1 MTNLIYNEQNLTVAC
16 SLIVQNLTPDLLPKK
31 YQEENKTNA
40 TFGHCHT
47 ASARVQRIFSTKELK
62 LYRALDY
69 REIWHWWAVDNDNT
83 IIDLTREQYTSIGQI
98 PPYKKGEKSSMLG
111 FAYRTRTLELFD
123 RVNKELKMLSYFQS

>member
-1 MTNLIYNEQNLTVAC
+1 MQKIIYNKQNLSIVC
-16 SLIVQNLTPDLLPKK
+16 SLIMQNLTPDLLPKK

-47 ASARVQRIFSTKELK
+47 ASACLQRIFSTKELK

-69 REIWHWWAVDNDNT
+69 REIWHWWTVDNDNI
-83 IIDLTREQYTSIGQI
+83 IIDLTREQYTSIGKV
-98 PPYKKGEKSSMLG
+98 PPYEHGTKSSMLG

-123 RVNKELKMLSYFQS
+123 RVNREIKLCSSS